1 VQGFFG
7 AAPPGRARLTDA
19 RCYLAP
25 VDAESGEPQACDVC
39 GRHMLSG
46 ERTREYVTPN
56 DDHRAVCDLCRAKA
70 HGAGWV
76 RADLAEHQRPKEE
89 AQDRP
94 RRRLRWRPRVK
105 LVREREPRE
114 SDGGGDRGG
123 TAVQQRRTGASQ
135 RRTGVTQRRPGSPE
149 TPERRIRRALDR
161 FNSSEHRRTVAGLT
175 RSLGNPRVAAI
186 TPAEAPDQ
194 VRLTVAWDLSWYQWE
209 VELSEEEIAVH
220 SLGTGK
226 EVSELGAADRAWN
239 AWAGEDGRLQL
250 GASGNGDGEVP
261 APDDAG

>member
-1 VQGFFG
+1 
-7 AAPPGRARLTDA
+7 
-19 RCYLAP
+19 
-25 VDAESGEPQACDVC
+25 
-39 GRHMLSG
+39 MLSG
-46 ERTREYVTPN
+46 ERTREYVTPH
-56 DDHRAVCDLCRAKA
+56 DDRRAVCDLCRAKA
-70 HGAGWV
+70 HSAGWV

-105 LVREREPRE
+105 LVRERESRESAGGGRE
-114 SDGGGDRGG
+114 SDGGGDRAG
-123 TAVQQRRTGASQ
+123 TAVQK
-135 RRTGVTQRRPGSPE
+135 RRPGSSERRPGSSE

-209 VELSEEEIAVH
+209 VELSEEETAVH

-239 AWAGEDGRLQL
+239 AWAGDDGRLQL

>member
-1 VQGFFG
+1 MQGFFG
-7 AAPPGRARLTDA
+7 AVPLGRARLTDA

-25 VDAESGEPQACDVC
+25 VDPESSEPQACDVC

-46 ERTREYVTPN
+46 ERTREYVTPH
-56 DDHRAVCDLCRAKA
+56 DDRRAVCDLCRAKV
-70 HGAGWV
+70 HSAGWV

-89 AQDRP
+89 AKDKP

-105 LVREREPRE
+105 LVREREGRE
-114 SDGGGDRGG
+114 TDGGRDRGG
-123 TAVQQRRTGASQ
+123 TTVQQRRPRPS
-135 RRTGVTQRRPGSPE
+135 QRRPGSPE
-149 TPERRIRRALDR
+149 TPERRIRRALER

-209 VELSEEEIAVH
+209 VELSEQETAVH

-239 AWAGEDGRLQL
+239 AWAGDDGRLQL
-250 GASGNGDGEVP
+250 GGSGNGDGEVP
-261 APDDAG
+261 PPDDVE

>member
-1 VQGFFG
+1 
-7 AAPPGRARLTDA
+7 
-19 RCYLAP
+19 
-25 VDAESGEPQACDVC
+25 
-39 GRHMLSG
+39 MLSG
-46 ERTREYVTPN
+46 ERTREYVTPH
-56 DDHRAVCDLCRAKA
+56 DDRRAVCDLCRAKV
-70 HGAGWV
+70 HSAGWV

-89 AQDRP
+89 ARDRP

-105 LVREREPRE
+105 LVREREGGE
-114 SDGGGDRGG
+114 SDGGGDGG
-123 TAVQQRRTGASQ
+123 RTTVEQRRSGGSQ
-135 RRTGVTQRRPGSPE
+135 PRPGGSQRRPGSRE
-149 TPERRIRRALDR
+149 TPERRIRRALER

-209 VELSEEEIAVH
+209 VELSEDETAVH

-239 AWAGEDGRLQL
+239 AWAAEDGRLQL
-250 GASGNGDGEVP
+250 GGSGNGDGEVT

>member
-1 VQGFFG
+1 
-7 AAPPGRARLTDA
+7 
-19 RCYLAP
+19 
-25 VDAESGEPQACDVC
+25 
-39 GRHMLSG
+39 MLSG

>member
-1 VQGFFG
+1 MTTVARCATC
-7 AAPPGRARLTDA
+7 AAPRRT
-19 RCYLAP
+19 AP
-25 VDAESGEPQACDVC
+25 VGCAPTSPSTSA
-39 GRHMLSG
+39 
-46 ERTREYVTPN
+46 
-56 DDHRAVCDLCRAKA
+56 
-70 HGAGWV
+70 
-76 RADLAEHQRPKEE
+76 
-89 AQDRP
+89 P
-94 RRRLRWRPRVK
+94 RRRPRTG
-105 LVREREPRE
+105 R
-114 SDGGGDRGG
+114 GGGRAG
-123 TAVQQRRTGASQ
+123 TAVQK
-135 RRTGVTQRRPGSPE
+135 RRPGSSERRPGSSE

-194 VRLTVAWDLSWYQWE
+194 VRLTVAWDLPWYQWE
-209 VELSEEEIAVH
+209 VELSEEETAVH

-239 AWAGEDGRLQL
+239 AWAGDDGRLQL